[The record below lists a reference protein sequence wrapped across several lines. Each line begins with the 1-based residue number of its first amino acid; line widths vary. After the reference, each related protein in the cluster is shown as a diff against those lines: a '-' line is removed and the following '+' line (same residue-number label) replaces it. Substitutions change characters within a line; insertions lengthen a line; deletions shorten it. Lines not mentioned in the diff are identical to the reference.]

1 MPELPEVEVVCRGL
15 APLVTNKKIVA
26 VSFSNKKLRKPF
38 PRAMIDQYVEKAFII
53 GVERRAKFILL
64 RLTNQHLL
72 VFHLGMTGKL
82 GVFPQDS
89 PRRKHD
95 HVRLILEN
103 NKEIRF
109 NDARRFGCVEFFSAR
124 ELAKGDPFAH
134 LGPEP
139 FSAEFSA
146 EYLLTKAQS
155 RSQPVKNF
163 LMDNYVVVG
172 IGNIYANETLFAART
187 HPLTPV
193 NSLLKMDWQLIIK
206 KSRAILEKA
215 IQSGGTTISDYEN
228 ASGKPGYFQL
238 ELKVYGR
245 SGQPCSICQ
254 TAIVRSV
261 TGGRATYYCPNCQP
275 LPQ

>member
-1 MPELPEVEVVCRGL
+1 MPELPEVEVVCQGL
-15 APLVTNKKIVA
+15 ARLVTNKKILA

-38 PRAMIDQYVEKAFII
+38 PRAQIDKYVEEAFIV

-64 RLTNQHLL
+64 RLTNKHLL

-82 GVFPQDS
+82 GVFPQEL

-103 NKEIRF
+103 GKEVRF
-109 NDARRFGCVEFFSAR
+109 NDARRFGCVEFFSAKD
-124 ELAKGDPFAH
+124 LAAADPFAH

-139 FSAEFSA
+139 FSEEFSA
-146 EYLLTKAQS
+146 EYLLKKAKR
-155 RSQPVKNF
+155 RSQPLKNF

-206 KSRAILEKA
+206 KSRIILKKA
-215 IQSGGTTISDYEN
+215 IKSGGTTISDYEN
-228 ASGKPGYFQL
+228 ASGESGYFQL
-238 ELKVYGR
+238 ELTVYGR
-245 SGQPCSICQ
+245 YLLLSKLSAPTRIGIHSFFS
-254 TAIVRSV
+254 T
-261 TGGRATYYCPNCQP
+261 
-275 LPQ
+275 